1 MNVDRLFDSLREEV
15 RRAMPPDVSIKDIKF
30 EGPLVVVYTDEY
42 EKLSANDSVARTVAQ
57 TIHRRVDIR
66 PDPAGLEDPAKVEEM
81 IRSMIPEKADI
92 FDINFLEETGEA
104 LVEAINP
111 SEVVGKEGKL
121 LKIENPEQYHF
132 DPKRLLELL
141 MRTILVFSKERK
153 FVVCMNEEK
162 TLNLEMFEKAERI
175 CRAKNLLDSVRNRG
189 GFEE

>member
-81 IRSMIPEKADI
+81 IRSMIPER
-92 FDINFLEETGEA
+92 
-104 LVEAINP
+104 
-111 SEVVGKEGKL
+111 
-121 LKIENPEQYHF
+121 
-132 DPKRLLELL
+132 RLAQL
-141 MRTILVFSKERK
+141 
-153 FVVCMNEEK
+153 
-162 TLNLEMFEKAERI
+162 
-175 CRAKNLLDSVRNRG
+175 
-189 GFEE
+189 

>member
-1 MNVDRLFDSLREEV
+1 MSEQTMKGMANSFPRLVQQL
-15 RRAMPPDVSIKDIKF
+15 
-30 EGPLVVVYTDEY
+30 
-42 EKLSANDSVARTVAQ
+42 
-57 TIHRRVDIR
+57 
-66 PDPAGLEDPAKVEEM
+66 
-81 IRSMIPEKADI
+81 
-92 FDINFLEETGEA
+92 
-104 LVEAINP
+104 
-111 SEVVGKEGKL
+111 VGKEGKL

-132 DPKRLLELL
+132 DPKQLLELL